1 MSSKTMQCERKELVF
16 LARKH
21 FLADEL
27 ANKFSF
33 FIIGFDES
41 ERMRQLVCTTRSM
54 NSDFNKRLLF
64 KVNLVWVL

>member
-1 MSSKTMQCERKELVF
+1 MSSRSKTVQCERKELVF

-41 ERMRQLVCTTRSM
+41 ERMRQFVQLEA
-54 NSDFNKRLLF
+54 
-64 KVNLVWVL
+64 

>member
-1 MSSKTMQCERKELVF
+1 MKQIFVSEPAMSSRTKTVQCERKELVF

-41 ERMRQLVCTTRSM
+41 ERMRQFV
-54 NSDFNKRLLF
+54 
-64 KVNLVWVL
+64 